1 MTKEEIM
8 NDPTY
13 KYIEVVGTSSEGTD
27 EAVRN
32 AIKKASKTLKHM
44 DWFFIHDTRGLVENG
59 KVSSWQ
65 VTIKIGFKIED

>member
-8 NDPTY
+8 NNPTY

-32 AIKKASKTLKHM
+32 AIKKASKTIKHM
-44 DWFFIHDTRGLVENG
+44 DWFFIHDTRGLTENG
-59 KVSSWQ
+59 KISSWQ